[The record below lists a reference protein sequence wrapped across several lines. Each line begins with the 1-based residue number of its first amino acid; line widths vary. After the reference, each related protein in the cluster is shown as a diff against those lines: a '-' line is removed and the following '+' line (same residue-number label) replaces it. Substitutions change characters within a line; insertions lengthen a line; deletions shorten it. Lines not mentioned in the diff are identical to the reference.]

1 MDQRV
6 VAALAQIVAAQARIE
21 GMKAFNQH
29 RVSVG
34 ESIGYDEQAFLNE
47 AAGLEFL
54 AQHLQNL

>member
-6 VAALAQIVAAQARIE
+6 VVALAQIVAAQARIE
-21 GMKAFNQH
+21 GMKAANQQ
-29 RVSVG
+29 RLTEG
-34 ESIGYDEQAFLNE
+34 ASIAYDEQAFLSE